1 MTTAE
6 EVKQDIDANWEGVY
20 AALQAVVRLE
30 KRVGKIEELLDEL
43 PDRIISQLRG
53 EMGQMEERILA
64 EIRNGRG
71 TS

>member
-30 KRVGKIEELLDEL
+30 KRVGKIEERLDEL
-43 PDRIISQLRG
+43 PDRIVAAFQ
-53 EMGQMEERILA
+53 EMSAGQPVIV
-64 EIRNGRG
+64 GRKE
-71 TS
+71 SRFPRD